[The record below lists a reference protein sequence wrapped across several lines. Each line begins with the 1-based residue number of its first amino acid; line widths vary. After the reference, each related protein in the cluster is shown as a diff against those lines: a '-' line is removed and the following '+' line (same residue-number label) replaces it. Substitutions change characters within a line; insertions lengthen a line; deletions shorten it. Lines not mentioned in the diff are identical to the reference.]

1 MPSSPLQF
9 SVVAELNRDID
20 TINNL
25 LTTGPGMEKWVPNCK
40 SVSFT
45 HPSGK
50 LAAGSYR
57 MVYLK
62 GGIAAEEH
70 VTFVESP
77 LKLNY
82 TVATMFGIRYS
93 LMFEGYEGVTVLEP
107 IGKDKYRFTW
117 SVHYSPRGVLKLISP
132 LVRIGLRQLIGTMV
146 GNIARETG
154 GRRVSNS

>member
-20 TINNL
+20 TINIL

-40 SVSFT
+40 SVTFT

-82 TVATMFGIRYS
+82 TVATMMGIRFTS
-93 LMFEGYEGVTVLEP
+93 LFDGYEGVTVLEP
-107 IGKDKYRFTW
+107 IGNGKYRFTW
-117 SVHYSPRGVLKLISP
+117 SVHYSPRGILKLIAP
-132 LVRIGLRQLIGTMV
+132 IVRIGLRQLIGTMV
-146 GNIARETG
+146 GNIARETNG
-154 GRRVSNS
+154 HRVSST